1 MKPHMTNPR
10 ARRLIRHGEARLKR
24 SVKRETVP
32 FAVNPDK
39 PYLSQHDLASG
50 RCTVRDR
57 FGHRCAARRC
67 ATLRVSSRRGAG
79 PRFAPLL
86 F

>member
-32 FAVNPDK
+32 FAVNPAK
-39 PYLSQHDLASG
+39 PYLSKHDLASG

-57 FGHRCAARRC
+57 FGHRCAAHGVHEVHRAFKREFM
-67 ATLRVSSRRGAG
+67 AAG
-79 PRFAPLL
+79 Q
-86 F
+86 